1 MGYTSP
7 EEQAIDNTKSG
18 LLEKFRNVLETLE
31 SIQTDLNI
39 VSKGNYIESYLNDL
53 DKAKIEVLNS
63 HINLRKTLKIL

>member
-39 VSKGNYIESYLNDL
+39 VSKGNYINTCQKCTYTKSIQ
-53 DKAKIEVLNS
+53 K
-63 HINLRKTLKIL
+63 